1 MTQKENV
8 VARVAEMISS
18 LGIRSIR
25 MDDVA
30 QSMGMSKRTLYEMFD
45 DKEDLLFDALKYLLE
60 QRPREL
66 LKDVKDCNNSLE
78 LLFMCSSVLLSG
90 GLLTDAGRRM
100 AVNIKKFYPDIYDR
114 VRRYHAEVAISQLQ
128 KVLECSCAEGYIEP
142 TVDVELMVRL
152 FFSIMSSAVYDNS
165 IVIPDEISREE
176 AYGALMVNF
185 FRGISTP
192 KGIEVID
199 EMLAREPRPLTLAER
214 RAIKQK
220 KEEK

>member
-1 MTQKENV
+1 MTQKEKV
-8 VARVAEMISS
+8 VAHVAGMIQT
-18 LGIRSIR
+18 LGVKSVR

-66 LKDVKDCNNSLE
+66 LKDVKDYNNSLE
-78 LLFMCSSVLLSG
+78 LLFKCSSVLMSG

-100 AVNIKKFYPDIYDR
+100 AANIKKFYPDIYDR
-114 VRRYHAEVAISQLQ
+114 VRRYHAECAISSLQ
-128 KVLECSCAEGYIEP
+128 KVLEQSCAEGYIDP
-142 TVDVELMVRL
+142 TVDIELMIRL
-152 FFSIMSSAVYDNS
+152 FFSIMSTAVYDNS
-165 IVIPDEISREE
+165 LVIPEEVSREE
-176 AYGALMVNF
+176 AYGALFVNF

-199 EMLAREPRPLTLAER
+199 QMLARTPRPLTLAER
-214 RAIKQK
+214 RALKQTK
-220 KEEK
+220 